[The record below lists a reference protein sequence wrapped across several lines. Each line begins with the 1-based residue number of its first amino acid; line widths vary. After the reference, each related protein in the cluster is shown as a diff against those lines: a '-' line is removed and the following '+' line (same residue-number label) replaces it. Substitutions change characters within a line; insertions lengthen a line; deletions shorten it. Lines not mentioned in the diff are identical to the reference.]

1 MMKVSSNSQI
11 SSHDRAAILRFAR
24 YGVVLLTL
32 TFVAVI
38 ARAEETA
45 TTQPATTQP
54 ATTQPATT
62 QPATTPSEVEDALR
76 KARMAALQS
85 VNKEAAEPA
94 EDHADDNIK
103 KRLQTP
109 RPVPPP
115 PVAKP
120 GLAKPVSPAEQPAK
134 AETVTP
140 EAKEAPA
147 TPNGDITAPQPV
159 HSQFTTLTFT
169 MAAPDPEARTY
180 RFDYDNTPWADVL
193 ADFSRMSGLP
203 FLNQP
208 DPPITEALTFRSP
221 REMTYR
227 EALSQ
232 INELLVARP
241 LNKYLI
247 KRQENYLLIKR
258 LPDWMREIAPSE
270 MFDSFEEMEAAN
282 PDAYDIVLVNLEV
295 PKGWSPF
302 EIIEKYRHMFSDTYG
317 TQVNGDRLE
326 MTGLVQE
333 HRRFREVIN
342 RLTSMTPGPPPSDP
356 RPTLTIQFKIA
367 RAADVQTMLR
377 QLYPGAAPAA
387 QARGPGIDQ
396 VAETARKVDIFADVK
411 SNSLIIKAQPRLLS
425 EIAEWAA
432 KLDTGSALSLPVM
445 RVVRLEYADP
455 NTLSAALKPIFMKEQ
470 QALTKPDGP
479 YVSPDQRA
487 DMERDIFPDPASN
500 SVILIGGESGVRS
513 AEQLVREW
521 DKPGENTI
529 DEIIELKHADA
540 TELAGILSQI
550 FPAAAKPG
558 QSADRITPRTSTS
571 LLVSVSK
578 RTYDK
583 LLPLL
588 EKLDVPAEAE
598 EKEHLVQPKAATP
611 SALAAILQSAM
622 SGVTPARPAPG
633 AKRPGQPPAQP
644 AAAPVGGPGPR
655 FIPDDATGYLIVYC
669 IDSDWERIEPL
680 ILTLDERAAFFE
692 PRLVTYTL
700 EHASAGDVV
709 NMLQQMFPPQ
719 PPGTGQPAPQQRSFF
734 ADLYN
739 NTVQVFAS
747 EEFVTKITPFIRQ
760 LDIETTGELTVI
772 KLEHSDAETIAPIL
786 AQSVGGTAVSPAPQA
801 ARVATAGKAA
811 QAQQQP
817 MTVAPTGGSVR
828 IVSEPI
834 TNSLLVTAPS
844 KELQQ
849 IRDLVT
855 KIEHEAAVQKDRVE
869 PTRVIL
875 SAQHRTAEEL
885 VETMRYLAA
894 APKQIPGGPRA
905 AASKDVADAA
915 AEGLKIVA
923 SGQQV
928 VMDGPR
934 DQVAKAVLLFEQI
947 DVPREQMI
955 FRKYAVQDAEE
966 NEKKLRA
973 MLAQSTPPTVTA
985 TTGQSRGAA
994 PPPAAPKI
1002 ATPESI
1008 LIYADTYENTLLVGA
1023 RLESELT
1030 EVERILELIFREAS
1044 TITGGPDPDDVDLGF
1059 FLVKLEHK
1067 KAFDIA
1073 FDVEDILNPDRKSN
1087 GIRLDEG
1094 PTERLLMVR
1103 NCKPGQRARVEEVV
1117 KVFDVPKRGMV
1128 RRNIRT
1134 LDSEK
1139 LPPDMLVKLLQQQ
1152 YEKPINLIPLGDAM
1166 GRVKVIDI
1174 HEGEEEPALPL
1185 RKSRATGNANPC
1197 VLPLSLIETLSAFS
1211 LGQSVQ
1217 ANQPMELLEPAVCP
1231 ICQQSPCMLPAELL
1245 RSIDS
1250 VAMSAVMHDAVTD
1263 TDAPKK
1269 GERVFSTQTPEAREE
1284 PAEAAT
1290 QEKEPESVSIIYDPD
1305 TGKIILRGPEDELE
1319 ILTDLIDEIT
1329 SGDQPTVFRVFP
1341 LKYSDV
1347 NVASQLLE
1355 QIFNQ
1360 GQAVAA
1366 GGRRGRQQ
1374 QLQPQML
1381 PVPQV
1386 PQQGQPGQPGQQA
1399 KPGTPQAQQQ
1409 MQMMQAMQQ
1418 QGPARIKVVPDPR
1431 TKSLFV
1437 AALLSDVPL
1446 IVDVLRKIDA
1456 PVPPGASDIR
1466 MFRLTNLDATQV
1478 VENLK
1483 EVLGLDAS
1491 AQQRMQQ
1498 QRGGRQQGMQQPQ
1511 GQPDQQQILQL
1522 QGQQGQGVVVSSTDN
1537 INLTADPQTNTIIA
1551 RAPADTLELIE
1562 ALIEELDSEENTT
1575 KSEMR
1580 RVALVHAR
1588 ASDVATIVKDVAN
1601 ELVGGGGAV
1610 GGGGPRGGRGGRG
1623 GGVGGRVAVNADTRT
1638 NSVILAGQS
1647 KDVTRVAE
1655 IVREMDIPS
1664 DGGTIRQFPVKGDAA
1679 ALATLLKSLFVS
1691 GNQTDIIITGDNSTG
1706 TVLVKAPPT
1715 QMGEIAEQLRQMD
1728 EKVAGAKELKTIT
1741 MLVADP
1747 EQIAPRLNEI
1757 FTATRGTAGAKQN
1770 ITITGNKNNSTLYVM
1785 GADPETFNMIK
1796 DVAKGMDTAP
1806 TGTQVK
1812 RFPMKHA
1819 SAVEINSQLTDM
1831 LVKAKQTGGLEGVKL
1846 DFVGAVPD
1854 PRTNSLVVTGGP
1866 LTFGLI
1872 GSILNEID
1880 VAPPESIVRET
1891 RSYQLPVSADPNQV
1905 MSNIQAMFATT
1916 AAQKTGLE
1924 APSVTVNAASN
1935 MVLVTANIQQHEDIK
1950 TKIIDPIVTAL
1961 GSPFEDHRIPLKFI
1975 KAEDARATLEDFLNK
1990 WRTSRGNKP
1999 HDAFALTAD
2008 QNSNLLLVNCTA
2020 ATREVIEKQLAD
2032 IDVPTGV
2039 RETRFVQLQHAKADE
2054 VARAMNESFR
2064 GKTVANTKGHWP
2076 VTVVADTGSNTL
2088 VITAMSDLW
2097 QEVEAMAKA
2106 LDTEDAS
2113 GRAQHVIEVANSNP
2127 QDVANA
2133 LQQIFNA
2140 EKTARRQ
2147 TTSAQVQAI
2156 PNSTKLLVLAN
2167 EDEIVL
2173 IRELVKKIDV
2183 EGGREVHTVVM
2194 PELVP
2199 AKSVS
2204 EAIRQLYG
2212 AQGPGGSGVKAEYHE
2227 PTNTLLVYAT
2237 AAEFNRIK
2245 AQIIDKISE
2254 QPTVGAMQIYQIPL
2268 KFAVA
2273 DEVAKTLQSFFDK
2286 KAGVRGSGQS
2296 NLPPWMRGPE
2306 PAAKQLENQVSI
2318 VAEPTSNTLL
2328 VYCTETTKQLMDE
2341 IIVQIDADPSGK
2353 SVMEMVQLK
2362 YVDAAEVISILTEY
2376 LRVSKRSPEEE
2387 SRRFVPWW
2395 ADREEKSE
2403 DKTVLAGDM
2412 RLKAV
2417 DSLNAIIVVG
2427 RPEGVADAVAKIKEL
2442 DVEQPDGADAPQRI
2456 VLAHANATELADTLN
2471 KVFNDPNIAK
2481 SKGASYRPPIIVPE
2495 EATKSIIVRAKSSDF
2510 NMIRKMAENLDSQ
2523 MEGDT
2528 GAGVRVLAVPV
2539 GRDLEEMARNIEQ
2552 RINDAERN
2560 RQQLQRDYKPSLVS
2574 IGADVRSSALIV
2586 AGSRGKYEEVK
2597 SIVEELV
2604 AMGPAGGTRRAVI
2617 QLKTLSS
2624 QEAKQIIDQLQQSG
2638 KGRSGG
2644 PRGDAEWTRDRR
2656 WRTPQRAASH
2666 TVACAGTLPMLLMQ
2680 VALTGAVAQS
2690 SSAEPTTQPSGP
2702 VIGTIRPRE
2711 TTTQPS
2717 GSRSEKTKS
2726 ETPGRGDGSPTL
2738 TSDDLLRAGIEAG
2751 QIDPTRMT
2759 DAAKAALGRRLS
2771 GGPISTAEA
2780 GPDNIVIEAS
2790 EEDMEVII
2798 SVLEMLDTALPGKV
2812 IEYVTLKNASAK
2824 DLAKTLADV
2833 FATIEKKG
2841 QRQPRPE
2848 DKVDVIADPRTNGL
2862 YIAATRDKMEQV
2874 LELVRKN
2881 DEAAADVLQQVR
2893 TFVFQN
2899 RRVSEAGEVLKKM
2912 VTAYLQQKG
2921 LDPKLIQVEIDPQ
2934 TNSVFI
2940 TAGETDLDFV
2950 EKIIAGLDAELPPG
2964 KDDRQPI
2971 GEADVMIIPLRIAQA
2986 DSLGTLLNELLK
2998 KAATGDTPMKDFIRR
3013 FRLLDDRGEPLAT
3026 VNLDRPVIVFGD
3038 KESNSLLIASSREN
3052 CLIMKQVVAAFDKEP
3067 ARAEV
3072 QYKVFT
3078 LTNADASEVAEQV
3091 SKLLTEGENLTSRPG
3106 KSEKSGVPDGEAG
3119 SLVYKAVVTSDAR
3132 TNQLV
3137 IVGRPEAIEVL
3148 SELVTSLDVKG
3159 LDVMPFTLVRL
3170 EYASVSA
3177 LETALSEMMKERA
3190 EALPRGTGPNAGK
3203 SETVIIKG
3211 DPRSKSLIIAAKANR
3226 LEELRGLIKQL
3237 DVPSTALVEDI
3248 RTITL
3253 RNTSAGDLAEKLKN
3267 LWEQRAQQQDTG
3279 GTAFKLETP
3288 AIVADER
3295 SNSLIVA
3302 ASQGDFDAIKGVV
3315 EKIEALELNPMANIY
3330 VVRLKFNSA
3339 KNLQAAFK
3347 ALFEKRAQM
3356 RTVDGKTRPEDEVAI
3371 EVDETMNAILF
3382 AGSRENYDV
3391 LMQKLVELDQEL
3403 GVPGVIEFFVCENV
3417 GAHRVKD
3424 TIEELFKDSGLYKPG
3439 ASGESEAAKR
3449 REKVTVS
3456 IDDRS
3461 NMLLVSAS
3469 PENMELIREIYR
3481 RMNSVTTPW
3490 DVAITKMV
3498 VIEHGDSVKIAA
3510 QVADY
3515 FKKLDELRETGGD
3528 SGKKSGFGITVFAD
3542 ERSNRIIVGGTK
3554 DGIDSAVE
3562 LIGRLDVPPGTPGQ
3576 VMEVYTLREAPAA
3589 RIGEMIKNVFEERNK
3604 PRQGGEGTGVQI
3616 PNITVTV
3623 ETDGGRNA
3631 LLINA
3636 SREDH
3641 LLIADLVRRLDRPST
3656 ILDMAR
3662 VIPLERAPAE
3672 RVKEILEELYQSGEG
3687 GEGRSGGKVIGVV
3700 EDKRTNAVV
3709 VTAPPGE
3716 LENIVSLVERLDKTE
3731 VKGQAEVG
3739 VFLCDNEDAEKMA
3752 EVLNEIMTGRGK
3764 EGGSSTTDEATQRQ
3778 LSSMLISFA
3787 DKDPFG
3793 RELFLKTI
3801 RENVQITFNRRT
3813 NSIIAVAPPSSLRLI
3828 EQLVRKLDSIQKRSV
3843 MVKVFMLRHA
3853 DAVKMIEMLEKMF
3866 AQDEGSEAQA
3876 EFQRDREIQVEGGGT
3891 STSGV
3896 PQAASQ
3902 EGPSRRGTFG
3912 RPKTTFTADERTNS
3926 LIAAGWPEDID
3937 VVADIIDQLD
3947 SRPIQDRDYFVY
3959 TLVNQTADS
3968 MQEALDAYFQAEVQ
3982 RLDALGDVISP
3993 QRRMEQEVSIISHPE
4008 SNQLVISSSP
4018 RYKNQVVSIIEQL
4031 DMAPAQVMIQVM
4043 IAEVTLDD
4051 RFEMGLEFALQEL
4064 RFSETAVADANGILQ
4079 SSHFDVV
4086 GGTDLGAA
4094 GSGLGGFS
4102 FTITGED
4109 FNFLVRA
4116 LQSDSRLEVIQ
4127 RPMIMCQDN
4136 QQATIQI
4143 GQSVPT
4149 PSGSQAFAG
4158 QTSTQVQYQDVGVIL
4173 NVEPHI
4179 NPDGFVYMLVE
4190 PEISSVSDSTIQIA
4204 PGAFAPIFNRRQ
4216 ASTNVAVKDGET
4228 VVIGGLITTTETESE
4243 SKVPLLGDI
4252 PGLGVLFRTTV
4263 RTKNRTELLIA
4274 LTPRIVR
4281 TVEDARRISI
4291 AKRDESGIITDNMKQ
4306 SPLFEGLQVK
4316 PPSEEAIDTLEF
4328 APEDSRVLPVMPEVI
4343 DSTVPVEPAGTPKQP
4358 GKEEKPRYGPEPPK
4372 YGPLVPSGEEIVAR
4386 RTAEPIGAGR

>member
-1 MMKVSSNSQI
+1 MAICLFASIFVTCWTLLP
-11 SSHDRAAILRFAR
+11 RTAA
-24 YGVVLLTL
+24 
-32 TFVAVI
+32 
-38 ARAEETA
+38 AEDE
-45 TTQPATTQP
+45 PATTQP
-54 ATTQPATT
+54 ATTQPASQPTTT
-62 QPATTPSEVEDALR
+62 QPAAQDPAIEEALQ
-76 KARMAALQS
+76 KARLEALKS
-85 VNKEAAEPA
+85 LEKARAEKAGEAVEA
-94 EDHADDNIK
+94 EDNIT
-103 KRLQTP
+103 KR
-109 RPVPPP
+109 VP
-115 PVAKP
+115 PVARPSGARQPGVTKP
-120 GLAKPVSPAEQPAK
+120 IPTPGAHAASPEDQPSEPTETPMSPAES
-134 AETVTP
+134 VP
-140 EAKEAPA
+140 E
-147 TPNGDITAPQPV
+147 GDGASALPPV
-159 HSQFTTLTFT
+159 HSQYTTLTFT
-169 MAAPDPEARTY
+169 MASPDPEARTY

-208 DPPITEALTFRSP
+208 DPPISDALTFRSP

-247 KRQENYLLIKR
+247 KRLENYLLIKR

-270 MFDSFEEMEAAN
+270 MFDSFEEMEASN
-282 PDAYDIVLVNLEV
+282 CDPYDIVLVNLEV
-295 PKGWSPF
+295 PAGWSPF

-326 MTGLVQE
+326 LTGLVQE
-333 HRRFREVIN
+333 HRRFREVIT
-342 RLTSMTPGPPPSDP
+342 RLTGMTAGPPPSDP
-356 RPTLTIQFKIA
+356 RPTLTVQLKIA
-367 RAADVQTMLR
+367 RAAEMQTMLR
-377 QLYPGAAPAA
+377 QLYPGAAPTAA
-387 QARGPGIDQ
+387 ARGPGIDQ

-411 SNSLIIKAQPRLLS
+411 NNTLIIKAQPRLLS
-425 EIAEWAA
+425 EIAEYVS
-432 KLDTGSALSLPVM
+432 KLDTGSGLTLPSM
-445 RVVRLEYADP
+445 KVVRLEYADP

-470 QALTKPDGP
+470 QTMMKPDGP
-479 YVSPDQRA
+479 YVSPEQRA
-487 DMERDIFPDPASN
+487 DLERDIFPDAASN
-500 SVILIGGESGVRS
+500 SVILIGGKQGVED
-513 AEQLVREW
+513 AEKLVREW
-521 DKPGENTI
+521 DRPGENTI
-529 DEIIELKHADA
+529 DEIISLKHADA
-540 TELAGILSQI
+540 TEIAGILSQI

-558 QSADRITPRTSTS
+558 QSADRITPRTGTS

-583 LLPLL
+583 LIPLL
-588 EKLDVPAEAE
+588 EKLDVPAEEE
-598 EKEHLVQPKAATP
+598 EKEHLVQPKSATP
-611 SALAAILQSAM
+611 SALASILQQAI
-622 SGVTPARPAPG
+622 SGVTAPRPAPG
-633 AKRPGQPPAQP
+633 GKRPGQPQPQP
-644 AAAPVGGPGPR
+644 AGPVGGPGPR

-669 IDSDWERIEPL
+669 IDSDWERIESL
-680 ILTLDERAAFFE
+680 IRTLDDRASFYE
-692 PRLVTYTL
+692 PQLVTFAL
-700 EHASAGDVV
+700 VHASASDVV
-709 NMLQQMFPPQ
+709 NMLQQMFPPM

-747 EEFVTKITPFIRQ
+747 EEFVARITPFIRQ

-786 AQSVGGTAVSPAPQA
+786 AQSVGGTAVSPAPQQ
-801 ARVATAGKAA
+801 ARVAAGGKAA
-811 QAQQQP
+811 PPQQQP

-834 TNSLLVTAPS
+834 TNSLLVTAPA

-849 IRDLVT
+849 IRDLVH
-855 KIEHEAAVQKDRVE
+855 KIEEQAARQKDLIE

-875 SAQHRTAEEL
+875 SAEHRPAEEL
-885 VETMRYLAA
+885 VETLRYLAA
-894 APKQIPGGPRA
+894 SPKQIPGGPRA

-915 AEGLKIVA
+915 SEGLKIIS

-928 VMDGPR
+928 VIDGPR
-934 DQVAKAVLLFEQI
+934 DQVARAVLLFQQI

-973 MLAQSTPPTVTA
+973 MLAQSAPPTITA
-985 TTGQSRGAA
+985 TTGQARGAA

-1002 ATPESI
+1002 ASPESI
-1008 LIYADTYENTLLVGA
+1008 LIYSDTYENTLLVGA
-1023 RLESELT
+1023 RLESELR
-1030 EVERILELIFREAS
+1030 EVERILELIFQEAG
-1044 TITGGPDPDDVDLGF
+1044 TIAGGPDPEAVDLGF
-1059 FLVKLEHK
+1059 FLIKLEHK

-1073 FDVEDILNPDRKSN
+1073 FDVEDILNPDRKP
-1087 GIRLDEG
+1087 GGVRFDEG
-1094 PTERLLMVR
+1094 PTERMLMVR
-1103 NCKPGQRARVEEVV
+1103 NCKPAQRARVEEVV
-1117 KVFDVPKRGMV
+1117 KVFDVPKRGLV

-1139 LPPDMLVKLLQQQ
+1139 LPPEMLVKLLQQQ
-1152 YEKPINLIPLGDAM
+1152 YDKPINLIPLGDAM

-1174 HEGEEEPALPL
+1174 HEGEDEPAPPV
-1185 RKSRATGNANPC
+1185 RKSRTSDDASPC
-1197 VLPLSLIETLSAFS
+1197 VLPFSMIESLAALS
-1211 LGQSVQ
+1211 LGQSVR
-1217 ANQPMELLEPAVCP
+1217 ANEPMELLEPAVCP
-1231 ICQQSPCMLPAELL
+1231 ICHQSPCMLPAQLL
-1245 RSIDS
+1245 RSL
-1250 VAMSAVMHDAVTD
+1250 DAVAISAMGQNAHSETD
-1263 TDAPKK
+1263 DPRQ
-1269 GERVFSTQTPEAREE
+1269 GERVFSTETPKPQSEPTSEPAAEPEPEA
-1284 PAEAAT
+1284 
-1290 QEKEPESVSIIYDPD
+1290 VSIIYDPD
-1305 TGKIILRGPEDELE
+1305 TGKIILRGPEDELD
-1319 ILTDLIDEIT
+1319 DLMDIIDEIT

-1347 NVASQLLE
+1347 NVAAQLLE

-1366 GGRRGRQQ
+1366 AGRRGRQQ
-1374 QLQPQML
+1374 QPPQM
-1381 PVPQV
+1381 VPA
-1386 PQQGQPGQPGQQA
+1386 PQAPQPGQPGQPA
-1399 KPGTPQAQQQ
+1399 KPGTPQAQQQQQ

-1418 QGPARIKVVPDPR
+1418 GPARVKVVPDPR

-1466 MFRLTNLDATQV
+1466 IFVLKNLDATLV

-1483 EVLGLDAS
+1483 EVLGVDTA
-1491 AQQRMQQ
+1491 AQRQQ
-1498 QRGGRQQGMQQPQ
+1498 QRGGGRPGMPQAQ
-1511 GQPDQQQILQL
+1511 GQPDQQQVLQL

-1551 RAPADTLELIE
+1551 KAPADTLELI
-1562 ALIEELDSEENTT
+1562 ASLIDELDSEQNTT

-1580 RVALVHAR
+1580 RIPLEHAR
-1588 ASDVATIVKDVAN
+1588 ASDVSTIVKDVAN

-1623 GGVGGRVAVNADTRT
+1623 GVTGGLGGRVAVNADSRT

-1664 DGGTIRQFPVKGDAA
+1664 DGGAIRQFPVKGDAA

-1706 TVLVKAPPT
+1706 TVVVKAPPT
-1715 QMGEIAEQLRQMD
+1715 QMSEIADQIALLD
-1728 EKVAGAKELKTIT
+1728 EKVAGEKELKTIT

-1747 EQIAPRLNEI
+1747 EQVAPRVQEI
-1757 FTATRGTAGAKQN
+1757 FTATRGAGGAKQS
-1770 ITITGNKNNSTLYVM
+1770 ITIKGNKNNSTLYVM
-1785 GADPETFNMIK
+1785 GADPETFEMIK
-1796 DVAKGMDTAP
+1796 SVAKGMDTAP
-1806 TGTQVK
+1806 SGTQVK
-1812 RFPMKHA
+1812 RFELKHA
-1819 SAVEINSQLTDM
+1819 SAVEINTQLTDM
-1831 LVKAKQTGGLEGVKL
+1831 LVKAKTSGGLEGVKL

-1866 LTFGLI
+1866 LTFSLI

-1880 VAPPESIVRET
+1880 VAPPDAIVRDT
-1891 RSYQLPVSADPNQV
+1891 RSYQLPIAVEINQV
-1905 MSNIQAMFATT
+1905 ATNITAMFATS

-1924 APSVTVNAASN
+1924 APSVTVNPASN
-1935 MVLVTANIQQHEDIK
+1935 IVLVTANAQQHEDIK
-1950 TKIIDPIVTAL
+1950 TKIIDPIVTAV
-1961 GSPFEDHRIPLKFI
+1961 GSPFEDYRITLKFI
-1975 KAEDARATLEDFLNK
+1975 KAEDAKLTLEDFLNK

-1999 HDAFALTAD
+1999 QDAFALTAD
-2008 QNSNLLLVNCTA
+2008 ANSNLMLVNCTA
-2020 ATREVIEKQLAD
+2020 ATKEVIDKQLAD
-2032 IDVPTGV
+2032 IDVSTGV
-2039 RETRFVQLQHAKADE
+2039 RETRFVQLDHARADE

-2076 VTVVADTGSNTL
+2076 VTVVADAGSNTL
-2088 VITAMSDLW
+2088 VISAMSDMW
-2097 QEVEAMAKA
+2097 PEVEAMAKA

-2113 GRAQHVIEVANSNP
+2113 GRTQHVIEVTNSSA

-2133 LQQIFNA
+2133 MQQILNA
-2140 EKTARRQ
+2140 EKAARRQ
-2147 TTSAQVQAI
+2147 QTGAQVQAI

-2167 EDEIVL
+2167 DTEILL
-2173 IRELVKKIDV
+2173 IRDLVKKIDV

-2204 EAIRQLYG
+2204 EAIKQLYG
-2212 AQGPGGSGVKAEYHE
+2212 TPGPGGSGVKAEYHE
-2227 PTNTLLVYAT
+2227 PTNTVLVFAT
-2237 AAEFNRIK
+2237 TAEFGRIK
-2245 AQIIDKISE
+2245 EQIIDKISE

-2341 IIVQIDADPSGK
+2341 IITQIDADPSGK

-2362 YVDAAEVISILTEY
+2362 YVDASEVIAILTEY

-2403 DKTVLAGDM
+2403 DKAILAGDM

-2427 RPEGVADAVAKIKEL
+2427 RPEGVTDAVAKIKEL

-2456 VLAHANATELADTLN
+2456 SLAFANATELADTLN

-2481 SKGASYRPPIIVPE
+2481 SKGSSYRPPIIVPE
-2495 EATKSIIVRAKSSDF
+2495 EATKSIIVRAKASDF
-2510 NMIRKMAENLDSQ
+2510 NMIRKMAENLDGQ

-2528 GAGVRVLAVPV
+2528 GAGVRVLSVPV
-2539 GRDLEEMARNIEQ
+2539 GRDLEELARNIEQ

-2586 AGSRGKYEEVK
+2586 AGSRGKFEEVRA
-2597 SIVEELV
+2597 IVEELV
-2604 AMGPAGGTRRAVI
+2604 AMGPAGGTQRTVVK
-2617 QLKTLSS
+2617 LKSLSP
-2624 QEAKQIIDQLQQSG
+2624 QEAKQLLEQIQQSG
-2638 KGRSGG
+2638 KGRSSG
-2644 PRGDAEWTRDRR
+2644 PRGDAGWTRDRR
-2656 WRTPQRAASH
+2656 HQRTSPVRS
-2666 TVACAGTLPMLLMQ
+2666 VACAGTLPVLMMQ
-2680 VALTGAVAQS
+2680 VALAGAIAQTS
-2690 SSAEPTTQPSGP
+2690 SEEPTTRPSGP
-2702 VIGTIRPRE
+2702 VIGTIRPRSA
-2711 TTTQPS
+2711 TTQPVA
-2717 GSRSEKTKS
+2717 
-2726 ETPGRGDGSPTL
+2726 TPPVDDDKPEAKPAITA
-2738 TSDDLLRAGIEAG
+2738 DDLMRTAVQSGRM
-2751 QIDPTRMT
+2751 DPSRMS
-2759 DAAKAALGRRLS
+2759 DAAKEALGRRLS
-2771 GGPISTAEA
+2771 GAPIAVAEA
-2780 GPDNIVIEAS
+2780 GADNIVIEAS
-2790 EEDMEVII
+2790 EEDLAVIVSI
-2798 SVLEMLDTALPGKV
+2798 LEMLDEAIPDKR

-2833 FATIEKKG
+2833 FATVEKKG

-2862 YIAATRDKMEQV
+2862 YIAATEDKMKQV
-2874 LELVRKN
+2874 LALVQKN

-2912 VTAYLQQKG
+2912 VTAYLAQKG

-2950 EKIIAGLDAELPPG
+2950 EKIISGLDAELPPAADG
-2964 KDDRQPI
+2964 RQPV

-2986 DSLGTLLNELLK
+2986 DTLGTLLNELLK

-3026 VNLDRPVIVFGD
+3026 VNLDRPIIVFGD

-3072 QYKVFT
+3072 LYKVFN
-3078 LTNADASEVAEQV
+3078 LANADASEVAEQV
-3091 SKLLTEGENLTSRPG
+3091 NKMLIDGENLTARPG
-3106 KSEKSGVPDGEAG
+3106 KTEKSGVPDGEAG

-3137 IVGRPEAIEVL
+3137 IVGRPEAVELL
-3148 SELVTSLDVKG
+3148 SDLVTRLDVKG

-3170 EYASVSA
+3170 EYASVIG
-3177 LETALSEMMKERA
+3177 LETALTEMMKERA
-3190 EALPRGTGPNAGK
+3190 EALPKGTGPNAGK

-3237 DVPSTALVEDI
+3237 DVPSTALVDDI

-3267 LWEQRAQQQDTG
+3267 LWEQRAQQQEG
-3279 GTAFKLETP
+3279 GTTAFKLETP

-3302 ASQGDFDAIKGVV
+3302 ASKGDFEAIKGVV

-3330 VVRLKFNSA
+3330 IVRLKFNSA
-3339 KNLQAAFK
+3339 KLLQTAFT

-3356 RTVDGKTRPEDEVAI
+3356 RTVDGKVRPEDEVAI
-3371 EVDETMNAILF
+3371 EVDETTNAMLF

-3391 LMQKLVELDQEL
+3391 LMQKIAELDQEI
-3403 GVPGVIEFFVCENV
+3403 GVPGVVEFFVCENV

-3424 TIEELFKDSGLYKPG
+3424 TIEALFQDSGVFKPG
-3439 ASGESEAAKR
+3439 AGAESESARR

-3456 IDDRS
+3456 VDDRS

-3498 VIEHGDSVKIAA
+3498 IIQHGDSVKIAA

-3515 FKKLDELRETGGD
+3515 FKKLDELRETGE
-3528 SGKKSGFGITVFAD
+3528 SGKKSGFGITVFSD
-3542 ERSNRIIVGGTK
+3542 ERSNRIVVGGTK

-3562 LIGRLDVPPGTPGQ
+3562 LISRLDVPPGTPGQ
-3576 VMEVYTLREAPAA
+3576 VMEVYTLREAPAS
-3589 RIGEMIKNVFEERNK
+3589 RIGEMIKNVFDERNK
-3604 PRQGGEGTGVQI
+3604 PRQGGEGAGVQI

-3636 SREDH
+3636 AREDH
-3641 LLIADLVRRLDRPST
+3641 LLIADLVKRLDRPST

-3662 VIPLERAPAE
+3662 VIPLERATAE
-3672 RVKEILEELYQSGEG
+3672 RVKEILDELYQSGES
-3687 GEGRSGGKVIGVV
+3687 GEGRTGGKVIGVV

-3739 VFLCDNEDAEKMA
+3739 VFLCENEDAEKMA
-3752 EVLNEIMTGRGK
+3752 EVLNEIMTGRSR
-3764 EGGSSTTDEATQRQ
+3764 EGGSGVEEGTQRE

-3801 RENVQITFNRRT
+3801 RENVQITFNTRT
-3813 NSIIAVAPPSSLRLI
+3813 NSVIAVAPPSSLRLI

-3853 DAVKMIEMLEKMF
+3853 DATKMIEMLEKMF
-3866 AQDEGSEAQA
+3866 AQDEGSDAQA
-3876 EFQRDREIQVEGGGT
+3876 EFQRDREVQVEGGST

-4008 SNQLVISSSP
+4008 SNQLVISASP
-4018 RYKNQVVSIIEQL
+4018 RYKQQVVSIIEQL

-4043 IAEVTLDD
+4043 IAEVTLDS
-4051 RFEMGLEFALQEL
+4051 RFEMGLEFALQQL

-4158 QTSTQVQYQDVGVIL
+4158 QTSTQVTYQDVGVIL

-4263 RTKNRTELLIA
+4263 RAKNRTELLIA

-4291 AKRDESGIITDNMKQ
+4291 AKRDESGIITDDMKQ
-4306 SPLFEGLQVK
+4306 SPLFDRLQVK
-4316 PPSEEAIDTLEF
+4316 PPSEQEIDSLELQ
-4328 APEDSRVLPVMPEVI
+4328 PEDGQVLPYMPEVI
-4343 DSTVPVEPAGTPKQP
+4343 DSVPIEPAGMPREP
-4358 GKEEKPRYGPEPPK
+4358 RRDDKPRYGPEPPK
-4372 YGPLVPSGEEIVAR
+4372 YGPMVPSGEDVVAR